1 MEAQVYERF
10 LQRFAV
16 RSRPKSCPPRDETN
30 TVSLPFI
37 TEDFVEKTSELV
49 FLRRYRY

>member
-1 MEAQVYERF
+1 MEAQVYKRF

-16 RSRPKSCPPRDETN
+16 RNRPNSCPPRDETN

-37 TEDFVEKTSELV
+37 TEHFVEKASQLI